1 MYKFIKFLPHSNIT
15 YSHVA
20 YLYQDMSTKKYY
32 LSHTHP
38 DSENVIDNSS
48 QFMLINNKPKTFTPE
63 FLHNISKEAEVTS
76 KHFASKNINGY
87 LL

>member
-20 YLYQDMSTKKYY
+20 YLYQDMSTNKYY

-38 DSENVIDNSS
+38 ASEDIVDNST
-48 QFMLINNKPKTFTPE
+48 QFMLINNTPKTVKQD
-63 FLHNISKEAEVTS
+63 LLRNITKEDEVTS
-76 KHFASKNINGY
+76 QHFAVKNINGY